1 MPMLAPDILAEA
13 RGLPVALS
21 GTGVVLGLALW
32 GWGWSYHRFWIVLFT
47 TLLAGTFVLAS
58 GPVSGAQPL
67 VAAVL
72 LAIGAGALALHLSR
86 VFAFAGGGLALA
98 AAVHALVPSW
108 DQPLPCFI
116 AGGLI
121 ALLLFRTCT
130 MVLTSLAGT
139 LLLGYSTLC
148 LLDRLGKLDAVAW
161 SGKHAGWLNW
171 AAVGVMLAGWLLQH
185 TVERRRSER
194 EHQRQEAEAQILA
207 KAREKE
213 KEQKEKEK
221 EKGKP
226 KGKPWWGW
234 EALQALRKAG

>member
-13 RGLPVALS
+13 RGLPVAIS
-21 GTGVVLGLALW
+21 APGIALGLALW
-32 GWGWSYHRFWIVLFT
+32 GCGWCYHRFWIVLFT

-58 GPVSGAQPL
+58 GPGSGAQPL

-86 VFAFAGGGLALA
+86 VVAFAAGGLALA
-98 AAVHALVPSW
+98 VAVHAVLPSW
-108 DQPLPCFI
+108 DQPLPCFV

-121 ALLLFRTCT
+121 ALLLFRPCA
-130 MVLTSLAGT
+130 MVMTSLAGT
-139 LLLGYSTLC
+139 LLMGYSTLC
-148 LLDRLGKLDAVAW
+148 LLDQLGKLDAVAW
-161 SGKHAGWLNW
+161 SGQHAGWLNW
-171 AAVGVMLAGWLLQH
+171 ACAGVMLAGWLLQH

-207 KAREKE
+207 KARDKE

-221 EKGKP
+221 DKGKP
-226 KGKPWWGW
+226 RGKPWWGW

>member
-13 RGLPVALS
+13 RGLPVAIS
-21 GTGVVLGLALW
+21 GTGAALGLALW
-32 GWGWSYHRFWIVLFT
+32 ATGWWYHRFWIVLFT
-47 TLLAGTFVLAS
+47 TLLAGIFALAS
-58 GPVSGAQPL
+58 GPVSGVQPL

-86 VFAFAGGGLALA
+86 VIAFAGGGLALWVG
-98 AAVHALVPSW
+98 VHAVLPSW

-121 ALLLFRTCT
+121 ALLVFRSCA
-130 MVLTSLAGT
+130 MVMTSLAGT
-139 LLLGYSTLC
+139 LLMCYSTLC

-161 SGKHAGWLNW
+161 SGKQAGWLNW
-171 AAVGVMLAGWLLQH
+171 ACVGLMLAGWLLQH

-194 EHQRQEAEAQILA
+194 EQERKEAEAQIIA
-207 KAREKE
+207 KA
-213 KEQKEKEK
+213 KEKEK
-221 EKGKP
+221 EKEKEKDRDKN